1 MNTKV
6 IGTKGETLAVKLLKE
21 KKYKIL
27 EQNYTTKIGEID
39 IIAQIKDIVV
49 FVEVKARKS
58 SRFGYPR
65 EAINLTKQQKVRT
78 VATQYMLAN
87 KLMNSKVRFDCIEIL
102 GEQITHIENC
112 F

>member
-6 IGTKGETLAVKLLKE
+6 IGAQGELIAVKYLKD

-27 EQNYTTKIGEID
+27 QQNYTTKIGEID
-39 IIAQIKDIVV
+39 IIAQDKDIIV
-49 FVEVKARKS
+49 FVEVKARNTN
-58 SRFGYPR
+58 RFGYPR
-65 EAINLTKQQKVRT
+65 EAISYAKQKKVRT
-78 VATQYMLAN
+78 VATQFMLTN

-102 GEQITHIENC
+102 GEKITHIENC

>member
-6 IGTKGETLAVKLLKE
+6 LGAQGETLAVKYLKD
-21 KKYKIL
+21 KKYKIIK
-27 EQNYTTKIGEID
+27 QNYVTKIGEID
-39 IIAQIKDIVV
+39 IIAQLKDITV

-58 SRFGYPR
+58 NRFGYPR
-65 EAINLTKQQKVRT
+65 EAINLAKQQKIRT

-102 GEQITHIENC
+102 GDQITHIENC